1 LHHKPPH
8 NRGISPPT
16 PLPPLVQYK
25 IKQAQIERDNKSK
38 MATQVTL
45 LIDMT
50 KALPIYLYDNK
61 VLYIMQQMGYDIY

>member
-1 LHHKPPH
+1 
-8 NRGISPPT
+8 
-16 PLPPLVQYK
+16 VQYK

-50 KALPIYLYDNK
+50 KALPISLYDNK
-61 VLYIMQQMGYDIY
+61 VLYVMQQMGYDIY